1 MARIRG
7 RVSINGKNRFSSVFC
22 TFGRAV
28 LVETWISSFAN
39 DNPIDYMVLRPEA
52 KSQPIWRIEDNDIAA
67 QLRFIWIFLTYPYKL
82 SFTSSLIRAGSFIT
96 DAVRAAHCAR
106 TVRWSHFFFFFFGFF
121 FRLRIASKIT
131 KSTVRNYIS
140 DGEPDLW
147 QTAKNKYQT
156 ETCTDEI
163 SSQQTKQKHRN
174 KWRSRQDL
182 DLRCRSAKRSLRK
195 KKTIFVRK
203 WFHCFFIRDGARWS
217 WRALAMIVLISLI
230 VILSIKFPTSVERE
244 REKEK

>member
-1 MARIRG
+1 MARIPG

-106 TVRWSHFFFFFFGFF
+106 TVRWSHFFFFFSVSSFVF
-121 FRLRIASKIT
+121 ASHRKSRSRRSVTTYLTANRTYGKPRKTNT
-131 KSTVRNYIS
+131 KPKHAPTKFQANRQN
-140 DGEPDLW
+140 
-147 QTAKNKYQT
+147 KNT
-156 ETCTDEI
+156 ETNGDRAKIWIWDAGQPNGHWEKKKRFSFVNGFTAF
-163 SSQQTKQKHRN
+163 
-174 KWRSRQDL
+174 L
-182 DLRCRSAKRSLRK
+182 SAMVRDGRGARSLWSC
-195 KKTIFVRK
+195 
-203 WFHCFFIRDGARWS
+203 WFR
-217 WRALAMIVLISLI
+217 
-230 VILSIKFPTSVERE
+230 
-244 REKEK
+244 